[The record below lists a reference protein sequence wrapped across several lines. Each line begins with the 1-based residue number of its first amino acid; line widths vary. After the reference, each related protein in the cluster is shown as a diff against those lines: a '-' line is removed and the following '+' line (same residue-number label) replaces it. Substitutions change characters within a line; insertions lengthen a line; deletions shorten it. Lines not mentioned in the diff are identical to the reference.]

1 MGGIKDFEQA
11 VNHTGK
17 HIQTDDFLGCMR
29 NVFINGKKLELSSST
44 DSAGIRDRCPRLG
57 QCLAGQC
64 KNGGTCL
71 DYWFDYICQCAEG
84 FSGRNCEQGN
94 YPHNINH
101 FRLLSC
107 PCCP

>member
-29 NVFINGKKLELSSST
+29 NVFINGKELELSSST

-64 KNGGTCL
+64 KKWRHVFGLLVRLYLSMCGG
-71 DYWFDYICQCAEG
+71 I
-84 FSGRNCEQGN
+84 
-94 YPHNINH
+94 
-101 FRLLSC
+101 
-107 PCCP
+107 